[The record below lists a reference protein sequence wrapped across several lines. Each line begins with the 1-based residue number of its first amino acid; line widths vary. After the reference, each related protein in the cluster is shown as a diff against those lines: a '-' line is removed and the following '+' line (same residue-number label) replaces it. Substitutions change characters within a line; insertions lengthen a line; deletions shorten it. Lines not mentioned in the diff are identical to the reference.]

1 MPNCGWPA
9 SVQWPSYSPF
19 TSKNR
24 GANSDFVLSRRQ
36 FLPALGLPAAASLFS
51 GVSPA
56 LGSASGEQNKNPL
69 VVARNYFLKSGS
81 QPERL
86 HDFLKKALLPQ
97 LAHSPMGPPIILDA
111 LIAAHMPQ
119 VMTLFGFRSVEQW
132 RAAEEKLVGL
142 SSYRD
147 ALEQWERGDDGP
159 YEEYSER
166 LLDATPFSPP
176 LPTAQGNDQPR
187 IFELRVYHSPTSRQ
201 LTALNERFEGKEIGI
216 FHRSGIH
223 PILYTNAVTGDH
235 LPNLTYLIPFDSLA
249 AREKAWAAF
258 AADPE
263 WVKVRAESVQKF
275 GQITSVIEMSIW
287 RATPYSPVR

>member
-1 MPNCGWPA
+1 
-9 SVQWPSYSPF
+9 
-19 TSKNR
+19 
-24 GANSDFVLSRRQ
+24 
-36 FLPALGLPAAASLFS
+36 LGLPAVASLLS
-51 GVSPA
+51 GVRPA
-56 LGSASGEQNKNPL
+56 LGSAAGDQNKSPL

-86 HDFLKKALLPQ
+86 HDFLKKVLLPQ

-119 VMTLFGFRSVEQW
+119 VMTLLGFRSVEQW
-132 RAAEEKLVGL
+132 RAAEEKLAGL
-142 SSYRD
+142 SSYRE
-147 ALEQWERGDDGP
+147 ALDQWEHGEDGP

-166 LLDATPFSPP
+166 LLDAAQFSPP
-176 LPTAQGNDQPR
+176 LPVAQGNDQPR

-201 LTALNERFEGKEIGI
+201 LAALNDRFEGKEIGI
-216 FHRSGIH
+216 FHRNGIH
-223 PILYTNAVTGDH
+223 PILYTNAITGDH

-249 AREKAWAAF
+249 AREKAWTAF

-275 GQITSVIEMSIW
+275 GQISSVIEMSIW
-287 RATPYSPVR
+287 RATSYSPVR